1 VLGASRAL
9 ADLKFGKGVYIWQP
23 ASMDGGNPESI
34 AARLQMAGVQTA
46 VVKISDGFKVLTGY
60 EPLIQT
66 LRNHGI
72 RVGAWGYSY
81 LNRAPIQEAHVV
93 AEACHRYTPDFFLI
107 DVEAEVEGNYGGA
120 GMFMSEL
127 RPATAGLPLGLNTF
141 WNVQLHPDFPW
152 RAFMNAVD
160 FVCPQVYWRGVD
172 PVGKLITCQQSYT
185 AVPYSPDVPMPAV
198 AGDLYVHLGVKPTPG
213 QVTEFLQAAD
223 DDPFIGGV
231 LMWAADDTQ
240 TTPELWQAFSQYQ
253 WKSPAASVQDQP
265 LGWAKV
271 KAPRGI
277 WVRSSANGAKVG
289 ALGKAELAP
298 IWSLTDTKWGAITKT
313 RDQWIFLGEPQCV
326 DTTLS
331 GPADQPSPG
340 MPSLYRARV
349 VPARGLNVRDGVRG
363 QVLRALECNAVV
375 EIYEERTGWVR
386 IHGVDS
392 EWVDAAYL
400 AKLSEPVPA

>member
-1 VLGASRAL
+1 L

-81 LNRAPIQEAHVV
+81 LDRAPIQEAHVV
-93 AEACHRYTPDFFLI
+93 ADACHRYMPDFYLI
-107 DVEAEVEGNYGGA
+107 DVESEVEGNYGGA

-172 PVGKLITCQQSYT
+172 PVGKLISCQQGYT
-185 AVPYSPDVPMPAV
+185 AVPYSRDVPMPAV
-198 AGDLYVHLGVKPTPG
+198 AGDLYVNLGVKPTPG
-213 QVTEFLQAAD
+213 QVTEFLKAAD

-240 TTPELWQAFSQYQ
+240 TTPELWQAFSEYQ
-253 WKSPAASVQDQP
+253 WRSPAASVEDQP

-277 WVRSSANGAKVG
+277 WVRSSANGMKVG

-298 IWSLTDTKWGAITKT
+298 IWSMTDTKWGAITKT
-313 RDQWIFLGEPQCV
+313 CDQWIFLGEPQFV

-331 GPADQPSPG
+331 APADQSSPG
-340 MPSLYRARV
+340 VPSLYQARV

-363 QVLRALECNAVV
+363 QVLRALECNTIV

-386 IHGVDS
+386 IHGVES

-400 AKLSEPVPA
+400 AKLGQPVPA

>member
-1 VLGASRAL
+1 L

-23 ASMDGGNPESI
+23 GTMEGGNPEAI
-34 AARLQMAGVQTA
+34 AARLEMAGVQTA
-46 VVKISDGFKVLTGY
+46 AVKISDGFKVLTGF
-60 EPLIQT
+60 EPLIQA

-93 AEACHRYTPDFFLI
+93 AEACHHYRPDFYLI

-141 WNVQLHPDFPW
+141 WDVHRHPDFPW

-172 PVGKLITCQQSYT
+172 PVGTLIASQQSYSD
-185 AVPYSPDVPMPAV
+185 VPYSPHVPMPAV
-198 AGDLYVHLGVKPTPG
+198 AGDLYLNLGVKPTPE
-213 QVTEFLQAAD
+213 QVTEFLKAAD
-223 DDPFIGGV
+223 QDPFIGGV

-253 WKSPAASVQDQP
+253 WTSAVAPAQDQP
-265 LGWAKV
+265 MGWAKV

-277 WVRSSANGAKVG
+277 WVRSSPNGAKVG
-289 ALGKAELAP
+289 ALAKAELAP
-298 IWSLTDTKWGAITKT
+298 IWWVTPTQWGAMTKT
-313 RDQWIFLGEPQCV
+313 RDQWIFLGEPSFV

-331 GPADQPSPG
+331 APPKPNYSETPI
-340 MPSLYRARV
+340 LYQARV
-349 VPARGLNVRDGVRG
+349 VPARGLNVRDAIQGNI
-363 QVLRALECNAVV
+363 LRALECNTIV
-375 EIYEERTGWVR
+375 EIYEERSDWVR
-386 IHGVDS
+386 IHPVES
-392 EWVDAAYL
+392 QWVNATYL
-400 AKLSEPVPA
+400 ARLGEPVPV